1 VAAGRTA
8 VTRSPFRNPIWR
20 LLTSVDFAVVQI
32 IVIALMLLVGM
43 TLRQMPGFAFRSAS
57 DYADEMAR
65 IHQRYDPAI
74 GADGVATLERL
85 GAFQVFTSV
94 WFSAALALLF
104 VSIVA
109 CTLDRLP
116 RLWRQVAVVRV
127 VQPEPFYDPRL
138 PDRAT
143 MDGLSGAAVAD
154 ALGRA
159 GFHVRRSESS
169 GDSHLLGERHRYSK
183 LATLLTHAGLVLFIL
198 AAAVTSRLGN
208 EVGLLIAEGEST
220 TVLPIGAPDQ
230 LSVKNLGFEAP
241 GLDSG
246 QAMDFTTELAV
257 YKAGEEIARKTVRV
271 NDPLSVAGWTFHEN
285 GFGPAPLVVVRDR
298 EGRPLWDG
306 PVPMTDQAAGLPYA
320 QLSVPGRDLG
330 LQLLLDKADDGTA
343 ILVVLPYRVVG
354 TEADGSPRIQEL
366 FPLAVATGETE
377 TNASI
382 DFAVG
387 LRGVSD
393 HVIVIA
399 KRDPGQGLVWLA
411 FGLLIVGLVVS
422 FYLPRR
428 RVWARV
434 RPDGS
439 TSLVWSSDR
448 YVDAEREFGALLDD
462 LVARRAPGPA

>member
-1 VAAGRTA
+1 
-8 VTRSPFRNPIWR
+8 
-20 LLTSVDFAVVQI
+20 
-32 IVIALMLLVGM
+32 
-43 TLRQMPGFAFRSAS
+43 
-57 DYADEMAR
+57 
-65 IHQRYDPAI
+65 
-74 GADGVATLERL
+74 
-85 GAFQVFTSV
+85 
-94 WFSAALALLF
+94 
-104 VSIVA
+104 
-109 CTLDRLP
+109 
-116 RLWRQVAVVRV
+116 
-127 VQPEPFYDPRL
+127 
-138 PDRAT
+138 
-143 MDGLSGAAVAD
+143 
-154 ALGRA
+154 
-159 GFHVRRSESS
+159 
-169 GDSHLLGERHRYSK
+169 
-183 LATLLTHAGLVLFIL
+183 
-198 AAAVTSRLGN
+198 
-208 EVGLLIAEGEST
+208 
-220 TVLPIGAPDQ
+220 
-230 LSVKNLGFEAP
+230 
-241 GLDSG
+241 
-246 QAMDFTTELAV
+246 MDFTTELAV
-257 YKAGEEIARKTVRV
+257 YRAGEEIARKTVRV

-285 GFGPAPLVVVRDR
+285 GFGPAPLVVVRDG

-354 TEADGSPRIQEL
+354 TDADGSPRIQEL
-366 FPLAVATGETE
+366 FPLAVATGETK

-387 LRGVSD
+387 LRGVTD

-411 FGLLIVGLVVS
+411 FGLLIIGLVVS